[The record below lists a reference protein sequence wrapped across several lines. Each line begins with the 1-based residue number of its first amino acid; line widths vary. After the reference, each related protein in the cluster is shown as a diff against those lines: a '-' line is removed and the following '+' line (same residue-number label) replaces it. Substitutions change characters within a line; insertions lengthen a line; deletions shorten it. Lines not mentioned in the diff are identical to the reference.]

1 MCFVFFFKERNVRS
15 GGYNAKKIDEKDKV
29 KPLLGQIAK
38 ETIFTGK
45 IVSEYISCDRRT
57 DTQSLN

>member
-38 ETIFTGK
+38 ETLYSQAKSFR
-45 IVSEYISCDRRT
+45 SISRVT
-57 DTQSLN
+57 EGQTHSH